1 MSDEDVG
8 FHGHRQR
15 LRDRFMRS
23 EGRDM
28 ADYEALELLLTYAI
42 PRKDVKPIAKDL
54 VRRFGNF
61 AKVISEP
68 VEKLIEIDG
77 IKESSAVLI
86 KFVEFAAKKLSWQNL
101 AFEDSPFIS
110 STDALIEFCRCSM
123 GYNDVEVFRLIY
135 LDAKLKIIATEI
147 LQKGSVSSVT
157 ISARDVVTSA
167 LRKNAV
173 GVIMVHNHP
182 TGDPRPSKNDI
193 EATKKVRDACETV
206 GIRLYEHII
215 ITPSDYYSFAEHHL
229 VV

>member
-1 MSDEDVG
+1 M
-8 FHGHRQR
+8 FC
-15 LRDRFMRS
+15 
-23 EGRDM
+23 
-28 ADYEALELLLTYAI
+28 
-42 PRKDVKPIAKDL
+42 
-54 VRRFGNF
+54 
-61 AKVISEP
+61 
-68 VEKLIEIDG
+68 
-77 IKESSAVLI
+77 SAVLI

>member
-15 LRDRFMRS
+15 LRDRFLRS

-61 AKVISEP
+61 AKLISEP

>member
-1 MSDEDVG
+1 MSNEDVG

-23 EGRDM
+23 EGKDM

-68 VEKLIEIDG
+68 VEKLVEIDG
-77 IKESSAVLI
+77 IKESSAILI